1 MPSELDCVPRRP
13 DSPLG
18 WGDDPIPSL
27 LWPEVS
33 DSVPS
38 LALASS
44 SGERSLS
51 GGGLEVELEYP
62 ESMERSSW
70 VRALDSVEE
79 FERGMDQSLSLEG
92 VEVNVGDDLLGFVDD
107 VVVRRDEGLSLL
119 SQVAVRSAGPP
130 GLAGSS
136 GRNPICLE

>member
-51 GGGLEVELEYP
+51 DGGLEVELEYP

-92 VEVNVGDDLLGFVDD
+92 VEVDVGDDLLGFVDD

>member
-18 WGDDPIPSL
+18 WGDNPIPSL
-27 LWPEVS
+27 LWPEAS

-38 LALASS
+38 LAPASS
-44 SGERSLS
+44 SGERSL
-51 GGGLEVELEYP
+51 GDGGLELEYP

-79 FERGMDQSLSLEG
+79 FEREMDQSLSLEG
-92 VEVNVGDDLLGFVDD
+92 VKVDVGDGLLGFVDD
-107 VVVRRDEGLSLL
+107 VVVHWEAGLSLL

-136 GRNPICLE
+136 GQNPICLE

>member
-51 GGGLEVELEYP
+51 DGGLEVELEYP

-92 VEVNVGDDLLGFVDD
+92 VEVDVGDDLLGFVDD
-107 VVVRRDEGLSLL
+107 VIVRRDEGLSLL
-119 SQVAVRSAGPP
+119 SQVAARSAGHP

>member
-44 SGERSLS
+44 NGERSLS
-51 GGGLEVELEYP
+51 DGGLEVELEYP
-62 ESMERSSW
+62 ESLERSSW

-79 FERGMDQSLSLEG
+79 FEREMDQSLSLEG
-92 VEVNVGDDLLGFVDD
+92 VEVDVGDDLLGFVDD
-107 VVVRRDEGLSLL
+107 VVVCQEERLSLL
-119 SQVAVRSAGPP
+119 RQVAVRSAGPP

-136 GRNPICLE
+136 GQNPICLE

>member
-1 MPSELDCVPRRP
+1 MPSELDCVPRRL

-51 GGGLEVELEYP
+51 EGGVELEYP

-92 VEVNVGDDLLGFVDD
+92 VEVDVGDDLLGFVDD
-107 VVVRRDEGLSLL
+107 VIVRRDEGFSFL

>member
-44 SGERSLS
+44 NGERSLS
-51 GGGLEVELEYP
+51 DGGLEVELEYP
-62 ESMERSSW
+62 ESLERSSW

-92 VEVNVGDDLLGFVDD
+92 VEVDVGDDLLGFVDD
-107 VVVRRDEGLSLL
+107 VIVRRDEGLSLL

>member
-33 DSVPS
+33 DLVPS
-38 LALASS
+38 LAPVLS
-44 SGERSLS
+44 SGEWSLS
-51 GGGLEVELEYP
+51 DGGLEVELEYP

-92 VEVNVGDDLLGFVDD
+92 VEVDVGDDLLGFVDD
-107 VVVRRDEGLSLL
+107 GIVRWDEGLSLL

>member
-1 MPSELDCVPRRP
+1 
-13 DSPLG
+13 
-18 WGDDPIPSL
+18 
-27 LWPEVS
+27 
-33 DSVPS
+33 
-38 LALASS
+38 
-44 SGERSLS
+44 
-51 GGGLEVELEYP
+51 VELEYP

-92 VEVNVGDDLLGFVDD
+92 VEVDVGDDLLGFVDD
-107 VVVRRDEGLSLL
+107 VIVRRDEGFSLL

>member
-1 MPSELDCVPRRP
+1 
-13 DSPLG
+13 
-18 WGDDPIPSL
+18 
-27 LWPEVS
+27 
-33 DSVPS
+33 
-38 LALASS
+38 
-44 SGERSLS
+44 
-51 GGGLEVELEYP
+51 VELEYP

-92 VEVNVGDDLLGFVDD
+92 VEVDVGDDLLGFVDD
-107 VVVRRDEGLSLL
+107 VIVRRDEGLSLL

>member
-51 GGGLEVELEYP
+51 DGGLEVELEYP

-107 VVVRRDEGLSLL
+107 VIVRRDEGLSLL

>member
-51 GGGLEVELEYP
+51 DGGLEVELEYP

-92 VEVNVGDDLLGFVDD
+92 VEVDVGDDLLGFVDD
-107 VVVRRDEGLSLL
+107 VIVRRDEGLSLL